1 MLDMVRY
8 HSAALQGDYCVRQV
22 VVLFSSL
29 SPVRCCFR
37 YYHDLMDF
45 AVVDTLMYHYDTK
58 HYIIYDHSDAHGLT
72 VRLDH
77 GRA

>member
-1 MLDMVRY
+1 
-8 HSAALQGDYCVRQV
+8 
-22 VVLFSSL
+22 
-29 SPVRCCFR
+29 
-37 YYHDLMDF
+37 MDF

-58 HYIIYDHSDAHGLT
+58 HYVIHDHSDAHGLT